1 MEHTEEPE
9 GQATERCENTEI
21 PEETVTKEEANRMV
35 AEAEARGYLRGK
47 NENAALSMHSP
58 RLWENP
64 CRTAM
69 EQECEPDPAN
79 GFLSKIRPGVWD

>member
-9 GQATERCENTEI
+9 EQATEQHENIEA

>member
-1 MEHTEEPE
+1 MDQSEDLEKQMTE
-9 GQATERCENTEI
+9 QSENAET
-21 PEETVTKEEANRMV
+21 PAETVTKEEANRMV
-35 AEAEARGYLRGK
+35 VEAEARGYLRGK
-47 NENAALSMHSP
+47 NENAAMSLHTP